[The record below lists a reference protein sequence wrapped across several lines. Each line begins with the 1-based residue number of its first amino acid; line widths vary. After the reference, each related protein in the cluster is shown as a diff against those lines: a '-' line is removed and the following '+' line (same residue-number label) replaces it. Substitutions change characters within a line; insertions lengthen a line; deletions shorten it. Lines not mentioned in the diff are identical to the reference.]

1 MLISALAFALMAAL
15 VKEAGQ
21 LGIPLLQIIF
31 VRALISVALSLID
44 IGRAGVHP
52 LGHRR
57 VLLLARGLSGF
68 LALTGVFY
76 ALIHLSMAQATVLQY
91 LHPVFTAVLAFLFLA
106 ERPTTATLV
115 CIALSLLGLACIV
128 SPYWMAGDATRA
140 PLWPVIAGLGG
151 AFGSGVAYTLVRKL
165 VTTEHPSV
173 IVLYFPLV
181 CAPGTLLL
189 GGADFVW
196 PTTAGWWVLL
206 GVGCFTQLGQLAL
219 TKAMQLDA
227 ASRVTSLSY
236 VQIIFAAILGWL
248 VFAEIPVASTQIG
261 AGLILF
267 GAAVSM
273 RGVDADQRSSKT
285 LRNECTHD
293 RSFKAG
299 WRDV

>member
-44 IGRAGVHP
+44 IARAGVHP

-57 VLLLARGLSGF
+57 MLLFARGLSGF

-76 ALIHLSMAQATVLQY
+76 ALIHLTMAQATVLQY
-91 LHPVFTAVLAFLFLA
+91 LHPVFTALLAFLFLA
-106 ERPTTATLV
+106 ERPTTATLA
-115 CIALSLLGLACIV
+115 CIALSLLGLTCIV
-128 SPYWMAGDATRA
+128 SPYWVASDATSA
-140 PLWPVIAGLGG
+140 PLWPVIAGLCG

-181 CAPGTLLL
+181 CVPGTLLL
-189 GGADFVW
+189 GSADFVW
-196 PTTAGWWVLL
+196 PTAAGWWVLL

-219 TKAMQLDA
+219 TKAMQRDA

-248 VFAEIPVASTQIG
+248 AFGEIPTQATLVG
-261 AGLILF
+261 GGLILL
-267 GAAVSM
+267 GAIVSAWM
-273 RGVDADQRSSKT
+273 QP
-285 LRNECTHD
+285 
-293 RSFKAG
+293 RSFQAS
-299 WRDV
+299 

>member
-31 VRALISVALSLID
+31 VRAVISVALSLID

-57 VLLLARGLSGF
+57 VLLFARGLSGF

-91 LHPVFTAVLAFLFLA
+91 LHPVFTALLAFLFLA
-106 ERPTTATLV
+106 ERPTTATLA

-128 SPYWMAGDATRA
+128 SPYWIASGATPT
-140 PLWPVIAGLGG
+140 PLWPVLAGLGG

-165 VTTEHPSV
+165 VATEHPSV

-189 GGADFVW
+189 GGADFMW
-196 PTTAGWWVLL
+196 PTVTGWWVLL

-248 VFAEIPVASTQIG
+248 AFGEIPTLATLLG
-261 AGLILF
+261 GGLILL
-267 GAAVSM
+267 GAIAS
-273 RGVDADQRSSKT
+273 AWLQPRSAPAS
-285 LRNECTHD
+285 
-293 RSFKAG
+293 
-299 WRDV
+299 

>member
-44 IGRAGVHP
+44 IARAGVHP

-57 VLLLARGLSGF
+57 VLLFARGLSGF
-68 LALTGVFY
+68 FALTGVFY
-76 ALIHLSMAQATVLQY
+76 ALIHLTMAQATVLQY
-91 LHPVFTAVLAFLFLA
+91 LHPVFTALLAFLFLA
-106 ERPTTATLV
+106 ERPTTATLA
-115 CIALSLLGLACIV
+115 CIALSLLGLTCIV
-128 SPYWMAGDATRA
+128 SPYWVTSDATPA

-181 CAPGTLLL
+181 CVPGTLLL
-189 GGADFVW
+189 GSADFVW
-196 PTTAGWWVLL
+196 PTAAGWWVLL

-219 TKAMQLDA
+219 TKAMQQDA

-236 VQIIFAAILGWL
+236 VQIIFAATLGWL
-248 VFAEIPVASTQIG
+248 AFGEIPTQATLLG
-261 AGLILF
+261 GGLILL
-267 GAAVSM
+267 GAIVSAWM
-273 RGVDADQRSSKT
+273 QPRSVQAS
-285 LRNECTHD
+285 
-293 RSFKAG
+293 
-299 WRDV
+299 

>member
-1 MLISALAFALMAAL
+1 MLTSALAFALMAAL

-31 VRALISVALSLID
+31 ARALISIALSLID
-44 IGRAGVHP
+44 IGWAGVHP

-57 VLLLARGLSGF
+57 ALLF
-68 LALTGVFY
+68 
-76 ALIHLSMAQATVLQY
+76 ATVLQY
-91 LHPVFTAVLAFLFLA
+91 LHPVFTALLAFLFLA
-106 ERPTTATLV
+106 ERPTTATLA

-128 SPYWMAGDATRA
+128 SPYWVASDATPA

-196 PTTAGWWVLL
+196 PTAAGWWVLL

-248 VFAEIPVASTQIG
+248 AFGEIPAQATLLG
-261 AGLILF
+261 GGLILL
-267 GAAVSM
+267 GAMVS
-273 RGVDADQRSSKT
+273 AWLQPRSALAS
-285 LRNECTHD
+285 
-293 RSFKAG
+293 
-299 WRDV
+299 

>member
-31 VRALISVALSLID
+31 VRALISVVLSLID
-44 IGRAGVHP
+44 IGRARVHP
-52 LGHRR
+52 LGNRKA
-57 VLLLARGLSGF
+57 LLFARGLSGF

-76 ALIHLSMAQATVLQY
+76 ALFHLSMAQATVLQY
-91 LHPVFTAVLAFLFLA
+91 LHPVFTALLAFLFLA
-106 ERPTTATLV
+106 ERPTTATLA
-115 CIALSLLGLACIV
+115 CIALSLLGLACMV
-128 SPYWMAGDATRA
+128 VPYWTGSDTTPA

-165 VTTEHPSV
+165 VITEHPSV
-173 IVLYFPLV
+173 IVLYFPLI

-189 GGADFVW
+189 GGADFIW
-196 PTTAGWWVLL
+196 PTVAGWGVLL
-206 GVGCFTQLGQLAL
+206 GVGCFTQLGQLTL

-248 VFAEIPVASTQIG
+248 AFGEIPTQATLLG
-261 AGLILF
+261 GGLILL
-267 GAAVSM
+267 GAIVSAWM
-273 RGVDADQRSSKT
+273 QPRSTQAS
-285 LRNECTHD
+285 
-293 RSFKAG
+293 
-299 WRDV
+299 

>member
-1 MLISALAFALMAAL
+1 MMISALSFALMAAL
-15 VKEAGQ
+15 VKEADQ

-31 VRALISVALSLID
+31 VRAVISVVLSLAD
-44 IGRAGVHP
+44 IRQARVHP

-57 VLLLARGLSGF
+57 LLLLGRGVSGF

-91 LHPVFTAVLAFLFLA
+91 LHPVFTALLAFLFLA
-106 ERPTTATLV
+106 ERPTTATIA
-115 CIALSLLGLACIV
+115 CIFLSLLGLICMV
-128 SPYWMAGDATRA
+128 SPYWWGPNNAGVPFWPVMAGLA
-140 PLWPVIAGLGG
+140 G

-165 VTTEHPSV
+165 VATEHPSV

-181 CAPGTLLL
+181 CLPGTLLL
-189 GGADFVW
+189 GGGDFIW
-196 PTTAGWWVLL
+196 PTVTGWWVLL

-248 VFAEIPVASTQIG
+248 AFGETPTQATLLG
-261 AGLILF
+261 GGLILF
-267 GAAVSM
+267 GAVVSAWM
-273 RGVDADQRSSKT
+273 QPRATQPV
-285 LRNECTHD
+285 
-293 RSFKAG
+293 
-299 WRDV
+299 

>member
-31 VRALISVALSLID
+31 VRALVSVVLSLID
-44 IGRAGVHP
+44 IGRARVHP
-52 LGHRR
+52 LGNRKA
-57 VLLLARGLSGF
+57 LLFARGLSGF

-76 ALIHLSMAQATVLQY
+76 ALFHLSMAQATVLQY
-91 LHPVFTAVLAFLFLA
+91 LHPVFTALLAFLFLA
-106 ERPTTATLV
+106 ERPTTATLA
-115 CIALSLLGLACIV
+115 CIALSLLGLACMV
-128 SPYWMAGDATRA
+128 MPYWTASDTTPA

-165 VTTEHPSV
+165 VMTEHPSV
-173 IVLYFPLV
+173 IVLYFPLI

-189 GGADFVW
+189 GGADFIW
-196 PTTAGWWVLL
+196 PTVAGWWVLL
-206 GVGCFTQLGQLAL
+206 GVGCFTQLGQLTL

-248 VFAEIPVASTQIG
+248 AFGEIPTQATLLG
-261 AGLILF
+261 GGLILL
-267 GAAVSM
+267 GAIVS
-273 RGVDADQRSSKT
+273 AWLQPRSVQLS
-285 LRNECTHD
+285 
-293 RSFKAG
+293 
-299 WRDV
+299 

>member
-31 VRALISVALSLID
+31 LRALISVALSLID
-44 IGRAGVHP
+44 IARAGVHP

-57 VLLLARGLSGF
+57 VLLFARGLSGF

-76 ALIHLSMAQATVLQY
+76 ALIHLTMAQATVLQY
-91 LHPVFTAVLAFLFLA
+91 LHPVFTALLAFLFLA
-106 ERPTTATLV
+106 ERPTTATLA
-115 CIALSLLGLACIV
+115 CIALSLLGLTCIV
-128 SPYWMAGDATRA
+128 SPYWVASDATPA

-181 CAPGTLLL
+181 CVPGTLLL
-189 GGADFVW
+189 GSADFVW
-196 PTTAGWWVLL
+196 PTAAGWWVLL

-219 TKAMQLDA
+219 TKAMQRDA

-248 VFAEIPVASTQIG
+248 AFGEIPTQATLVG
-261 AGLILF
+261 GVLILL
-267 GAAVSM
+267 GAIVSAWM
-273 RGVDADQRSSKT
+273 QPRSVQAS
-285 LRNECTHD
+285 
-293 RSFKAG
+293 
-299 WRDV
+299 